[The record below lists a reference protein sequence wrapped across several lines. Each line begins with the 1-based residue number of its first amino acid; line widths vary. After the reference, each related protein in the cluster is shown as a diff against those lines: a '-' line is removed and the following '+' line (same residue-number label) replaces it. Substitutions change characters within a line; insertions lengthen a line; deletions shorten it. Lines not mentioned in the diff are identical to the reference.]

1 MPFFNSDIIMQPSGI
16 TVQPS
21 PIHGLGVFCKYA
33 VKKGALIERAPL
45 ILLETSDKDYLRHTT
60 LYHFYFLMEHKKTP
74 AALGL
79 GYSSLYNHSY
89 TANARYKVS
98 VSNQCLDIIAVRS
111 IAAGDE
117 ITLNYNGRPD
127 DPSLVYFPNSTV

>member
-1 MPFFNSDIIMQPSGI
+1 MSRIFSSNIHQPSGL

-21 PIHGLGVFCKYA
+21 PIHGLGVFSTGE

-45 ILLETSDKDYLRHTT
+45 ILLETADKEYLQHTT
-60 LYHFYFLMEHKKTP
+60 LYHYYFVVENKKTP

-89 TANARYKVS
+89 HANARYKVS
-98 VSNQCLDIIAVRS
+98 ARNQCLDIIAVRA
-111 IAAGDE
+111 IAAGE
-117 ITLNYNGRPD
+117 EVTLNYNGLPD
-127 DPSLVYFPNSTV
+127 DPSLVHFPNETL

>member
-1 MPFFNSDIIMQPSGI
+1 MLHFNADKIMQPSGI

-21 PIHGLGVFCKYA
+21 PIHGLGVFCRNA
-33 VKKGALIERAPL
+33 IKKGELIERAPL
-45 ILLETSDKDYLRHTT
+45 ILLEIADKDYLRHTT
-60 LYHFYFLMEHKKTP
+60 LYHYYFLVEHNRTP

-111 IAAGDE
+111 IAAGE
-117 ITLNYNGRPD
+117 EVTLNYNGRPD
-127 DPSLVYFPNSTV
+127 DTSRVYFPNLIA